1 MNSDLTELGPLPAEA
16 LGTFF
21 EILIMKDSI
30 SITHV
35 AERMQ
40 ESRTTVQKNM
50 QILHEFGLI
59 ETKTS
64 AIGKRCFSSTTLTGP
79 GRALGFMYL
88 KELERVY
95 WGYVA
100 D

>member
-50 QILHEFGLI
+50 QILKN
-59 ETKTS
+59 KT
-64 AIGKRCFSSTTLTGP
+64 
-79 GRALGFMYL
+79 
-88 KELERVY
+88 
-95 WGYVA
+95 
-100 D
+100 